1 MPQNVY
7 CGREFHAAIGFMNPR
22 QFTVCFSVVIFTF
35 FGVLP
40 SPSAAQRRAKTIDDC
55 MSFEREFLQAFYP
68 QLSGKKYWVTFET
81 ASSYDKPVSD
91 ADRTFLVDIGDGAKY
106 VVLMCCFGGT
116 LGGVVGPL
124 LPDDKDLGPHPL
136 LPAPP
141 PPPKVR
147 PEKPMNIDS
156 RGAVHP
162 YQYLSTV
169 FVFDSQGRL
178 KNFVWNRTASQA
190 DIRFSDKLGHRPE
203 MTDEEL
209 IAAYKETGAKYAL
222 GDRET
227 FARDLPI
234 NKLEQFLGK
243 LKILRTEF
251 SITTDERL
259 DKLGAFAF
267 CSVFLQTGDKNGP
280 PLKYEADFEPDRG
293 ELVGLRTVTDNK

>member
-1 MPQNVY
+1 
-7 CGREFHAAIGFMNPR
+7 MNAR
-22 QFTVCFSVVIFTF
+22 QFTVYLSVVILSF

-40 SPSAAQRRAKTIDDC
+40 SPTAAQRRARTTDDC
-55 MSFEREFLQAFYP
+55 MSFEREFLQVFYP
-68 QLSGKKYWVTFET
+68 QLSGKKYAVTFET

-91 ADRTFLVDIGDGAKY
+91 ADRAFLVDIGDGPKY
-106 VVLMCCFGGT
+106 YVLKCCYGGT
-116 LGGVVGPL
+116 LGGIILAPQVFY
-124 LPDDKDLGPHPL
+124 DKELGPAKPP
-136 LPAPP
+136 PAPP

-178 KNFVWNRTASQA
+178 KNFVWDRTASKA
-190 DIRFSDKLGHRPE
+190 DMEFSDKLVLHPE

-209 IAAYKETGAKYAL
+209 IAAYKETGAKYVL
-222 GDRET
+222 GDRQAFE
-227 FARDLPI
+227 RDLPI

-251 SITTDERL
+251 SMTTNERL
-259 DKLGAFAF
+259 DKLGDFGT
-267 CSVFLQTGDKNGP
+267 CSVFLQTDDKNSP
-280 PLKYEADFEPDRG
+280 PLEYEADFEPERG
-293 ELVGLRTVTDNK
+293 ELVGLRIVADNKQSSSPKN